1 MQRSVH
7 RVFLKQLS
15 QWILFGHF
23 VDENNE
29 FFIQM
34 IELQSKSAC
43 HNSTFDN
50 SQSAEQTSGSARRTR
65 GNAFDGIG
73 SSQIHMDLW
82 RYEINFNQLP
92 QCFTCTWAE
101 KVRFI
106 GQTVVMFN
114 ENPSDQTKDAI
125 TWPLEDAD
133 TTDEPDNQS
142 RGSLWNNRQQFY
154 ANKLNAIIDSKSI
167 HIDRYEPVIDEIKNY
182 VSERLSVIAIK
193 QADLVKQLLLIKDFY
208 LLGRGELFL
217 EFIKQSKSVLNSPCI
232 TVDVARVIVKAFKGA
247 AHNINVTD
255 DADQFSL
262 TVPVES
268 LDSSQTTGFI
278 QSISL
283 KYKVRWPLHLLF
295 SPRIIDRYNELF
307 RYNIT

>member
-15 QWILFGHF
+15 QWILFGRF

-34 IELQSKSAC
+34 IELQSKSGC
-43 HNSTFDN
+43 HNSSLGN
-50 SQSAEQTSGSARRTR
+50 SNSAEQTSGSARKLR
-65 GNAFDGIG
+65 GNTYEPIG
-73 SSQIHMDLW
+73 SSIHMDLW

-92 QCFTCTWAE
+92 QCFTLTWAE

-125 TWPLEDAD
+125 TWPLEDSD
-133 TTDEPDNQS
+133 TTDGPENQS
-142 RGSLWNNRQQFY
+142 LGSLWNNRQQFY
-154 ANKLNAIIDSKSI
+154 ANKLNAIIDNKTI
-167 HIDRYEPVIDEIKNY
+167 HIDQYDPVIDEIKNY

-217 EFIKQSKSVLNSPCI
+217 EFIKQSKSVLNTNCI

-247 AHNINVTD
+247 AHNINVTE
-255 DADQFSL
+255 DAEQFSL

-268 LDSSQTTGFI
+268 LDNTQTNGFI

-295 SPRIIDRYNELF
+295 SPRIIDGYNELF
-307 RYNIT
+307 R